1 MKKKLALIK
10 KDFDD
15 VLNSVKLKE
24 ELEVLRVSFL
34 GKKGR
39 ITQVMKGMRDLDP
52 EMRKEVGQVINL
64 IKDEINKNIADKSAE
79 LEKKAI
85 EMKISN
91 QWSDIT
97 WPVESAKGTI
107 HPVSIIRMEL
117 EKLFISMGFE
127 ILDGP
132 EMEDEY
138 HNFTALNIPE
148 DHPARD
154 TQDTFWLKN
163 GKLLR
168 THTSPIEIRG
178 MAKRKPPF
186 KFVAPGKT
194 FRNES
199 LDASHEHTFHQIE
212 GMVVDRGISV
222 ANLIFTLKSIVSSIF
237 GKEVEI
243 RLRPSF
249 FPFVE
254 PGFELD
260 FRCQICGGK
269 SCSVC
274 KRTGW
279 VEYLGCGMTHP
290 SVLREGGI
298 DPDEFQGF
306 AFGGGIERLVMM
318 KYGIDDIRHFH
329 GGDIRFL
336 KQF

>member
-1 MKKKLALIK
+1 MQQKLNQIK
-10 KDFDD
+10 NEFNEMIKQADSIEKID
-15 VLNSVKLKE
+15 N
-24 ELEVLRVSFL
+24 LRVTFL
-34 GKKGR
+34 GKKGALTE
-39 ITQVMKGMRDLDP
+39 IMK
-52 EMRKEVGQVINL
+52 N
-64 IKDEINKNIADKSAE
+64 IKDVPPDLRKDAGQAINFLKAEIEQTISERISFIKEQEIINKTENE
-79 LEKKAI
+79 
-85 EMKISN
+85 
-91 QWSDIT
+91 WSDIS
-97 WPVESAKGTI
+97 WPVESVQGTL
-107 HPVSIIRMEL
+107 HPVSRVRREL
-117 EKLFISMGFE
+117 EDLFISMGFE

-138 HNFTALNIPE
+138 NNFTALNIPD

-168 THTSPIEIRG
+168 THTSPVQIRG
-178 MAKRKPPF
+178 MVNRKPPF
-186 KFVAPGKT
+186 KFIAPGKT
-194 FRNES
+194 YRNEAV
-199 LDASHEHTFHQIE
+199 DASHEHTFHQME

-222 ANLIFTLKSIVSSIF
+222 SNLIYTLGEIISNIF
-237 GKEVEI
+237 GKKVEI

-260 FRCQICGGK
+260 FKCQICQGK
-269 SCSVC
+269 GCSVC
-274 KRTGW
+274 KKTGW
-279 VEYLGCGMTHP
+279 VEYLGCGMVHP
-290 SVLREGGI
+290 NVLKNGGI
-298 DPDEFQGF
+298 DPEEFQGF